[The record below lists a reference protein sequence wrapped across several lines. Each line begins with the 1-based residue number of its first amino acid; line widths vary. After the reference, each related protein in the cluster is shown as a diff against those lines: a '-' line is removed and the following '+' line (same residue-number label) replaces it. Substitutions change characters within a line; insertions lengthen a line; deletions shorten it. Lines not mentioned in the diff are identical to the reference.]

1 VSRLLKGICSLAVL
15 LSLVLSSV
23 AFGATYSVIQIVAK
37 SYIGYDALIIS
48 LNQKT
53 MFTLAGNSAGGLTLS
68 IADCSLDTGVAQ
80 QGSGAGL
87 IDSYSAGCKNDTLSL
102 DIVFKSGAGKYKAF
116 LLEDPARIMLQVFP
130 KEEESSS
137 TSTSQKKPQEVSP
150 DSDLAI
156 NTICIDPGH
165 GGRFTGA
172 EGPSGLLEKDVN
184 LQICLK
190 LKSYLEKNL
199 KVKVY
204 LTREDDSDI
213 PLADRTGL
221 ANKTHAD
228 LFISVHNNAWSSEKA
243 AGTETFFLSESR
255 TDDERAVAIREN
267 QDFLQEDPNLSKTK
281 TADLE
286 FILASIAQN
295 EFLEESSELAEL
307 VQEALV
313 ARLGTVDRGVKQAPF
328 YVLVGCYA
336 PAILVEGMFIS
347 NPDEEKKLASAKW
360 QDLIARAIYEGVA
373 EFKKR
378 QEKRMG
384 LD

>member
-1 VSRLLKGICSLAVL
+1 MTQTCLLAIILLLAI
-15 LSLVLSSV
+15 LST
-23 AFGATYSVIQIVAK
+23 AFGVTYNVIQIVAK
-37 SYIGYDALIIS
+37 SYTGYDALIIS
-48 LNQKT
+48 LNQTT
-53 MFTLAGNSAGGLTLS
+53 MFSVAGNSTGGLSLS
-68 IADCSLDTGVAQ
+68 IADCSLGSGVAK
-80 QGSGAGL
+80 QGSGVGL
-87 IDSYSAGCKNDTLSL
+87 IDSYSTSYKNDTLNI
-102 DIVFKSGAGKYKAF
+102 DINFKSGAGKYKAF
-116 LLEDPARIMLQVFP
+116 LLEEPARIMLQVFP
-130 KEEESSS
+130 KEEVGSS
-137 TSTSQKKPQEVSP
+137 TDTQQKKPQEVNP

-156 NTICIDPGH
+156 NTVCIDPGH

-172 EGPSGLLEKDVN
+172 EGSGGLIEKDVN

-204 LTREDDSDI
+204 LTREDDSHVD
-213 PLADRTGL
+213 LADRTGL
-221 ANKTHAD
+221 ANDTHAD

-243 AGTETFFLSESR
+243 MGTETFFLSESR
-255 TDDERAVAIREN
+255 TDDERAVALREN
-267 QDFLQEDPNLSKTK
+267 EDFFQEDPNLSKSK

-313 ARLGTVDRGVKQAPF
+313 SRLGTVDRGVKQAPF

-347 NPDEEKKLASAKW
+347 NPQEEKKLSDPKW

-384 LD
+384 LE